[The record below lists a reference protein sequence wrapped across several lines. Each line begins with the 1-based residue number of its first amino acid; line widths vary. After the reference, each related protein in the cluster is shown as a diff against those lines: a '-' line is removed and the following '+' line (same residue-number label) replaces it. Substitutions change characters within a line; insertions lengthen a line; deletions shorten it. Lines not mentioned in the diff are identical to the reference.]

1 MKQGT
6 DALTGKTI
14 GGLDYLRQRLTDAF
28 NTPLGSLVGAR
39 QYGSRLHEVVDR
51 NVDLNFEMLCYV
63 RIAEAIANP
72 HNGLEDFQLSEM
84 EARPLGN
91 GQVEIDLIGLL
102 VYNGEPVTL
111 EGIIIND
118 RYN

>member
-39 QYGSRLHEVVDR
+39 DYGSRLHEVVDR
-51 NVDLNFEMLCYV
+51 NLDQSFEMLCYV
-63 RIAEAIANP
+63 RISEAIAKSI
-72 HNGLEDFQLSEM
+72 NGIDDFRLSEM
-84 EARPLGN
+84 QVRPIGQ
-91 GQVEIDLIGLL
+91 GQVEVDLYGLL
-102 VYNGEPVTL
+102 IHNGQPVKL
-111 EGIIIND
+111 EGIIIDGRN
-118 RYN
+118 N